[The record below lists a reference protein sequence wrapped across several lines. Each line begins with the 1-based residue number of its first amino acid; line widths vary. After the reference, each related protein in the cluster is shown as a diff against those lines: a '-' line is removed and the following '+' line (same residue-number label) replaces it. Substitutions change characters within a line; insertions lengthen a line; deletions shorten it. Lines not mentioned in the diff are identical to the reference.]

1 MSDTAPYRRQQRRT
15 PAPQGGVPVIRSGA
29 TPSRGV
35 PRSPVPAPLPG
46 GVTVRNQSATQP
58 LAAGPPRLGRWLL
71 VAGLAL
77 AVVTGRVLHDS
88 WSSLR
93 AGQAAQA
100 SGPEHRAAAIRHYL
114 RAARMYLPGSPF
126 VSRALDHLTTIANQG
141 AQAGDRQ
148 GEREALEAI
157 RSALLGARSLYTPH
171 GDRLLAVDERLAVI
185 YASIEDPAVA
195 PGASFEE
202 RAAWHRQRLAVRP
215 GPAVPATLAA
225 LGGMALWL
233 GAVVVF
239 IRRGLDRT
247 LRLER
252 RWALGAAIGFA
263 IGLTLFVA
271 GLRLA

>member
-1 MSDTAPYRRQQRRT
+1 MSDTAPYRRRSPPPGAIRGAS
-15 PAPQGGVPVIRSGA
+15 PSKAVPGVPVRA
-29 TPSRGV
+29 PA
-35 PRSPVPAPLPG
+35 PAPLSG
-46 GVTVRNQSATQP
+46 GVTIRNQSATQP
-58 LAAGPPRLGRWLL
+58 VSAEPRRWGRW
-71 VAGLAL
+71 VAVAALAL
-77 AVVTGRVLHDS
+77 AVVAGRVLHDS

-93 AGQAAQA
+93 AGQAAEA
-100 SGPEHRAAAIRHYL
+100 SGPQHRSAAIRHYL
-114 RAARMYLPGSPF
+114 RAARMYVPGSPF
-126 VSRALDHLTTIANQG
+126 VSRSLDHLQMIAQQAG
-141 AQAGDRQ
+141 QAGDRQ

-157 RSALLGARSLYTPH
+157 RSALLGSRSLYTPRA
-171 GDRLLAVDERLAVI
+171 DRLLGANARLAVI

-202 RAAWHRQRLAVRP
+202 REAWHRQRLDVQP

-225 LGGMALWL
+225 LAGMGLWL
-233 GAVVVF
+233 GAAVVF

-252 RWALGAAIGFA
+252 RWALGAAIGFV

>member
-1 MSDTAPYRRQQRRT
+1 M
-15 PAPQGGVPVIRSGA
+15 
-29 TPSRGV
+29 
-35 PRSPVPAPLPG
+35 
-46 GVTVRNQSATQP
+46 
-58 LAAGPPRLGRWLL
+58 AA
-71 VAGLAL
+71 LAL
-77 AVVTGRVLHDS
+77 AVVAGRVLHDS

-126 VSRALDHLTTIANQG
+126 VDRALDHLQTIADQAG
-141 AQAGDRQ
+141 QAGDRQ
-148 GEREALEAI
+148 GEREALEADP
-157 RSALLGARSLYTPH
+157 LGAA
-171 GDRLLAVDERLAVI
+171 GG
-185 YASIEDPAVA
+185 AVA
-195 PGASFEE
+195 VHPARRPAAGGRTSGWRSSTPASRTRRWRRGPRSRQRE
-202 RAAWHRQRLAVRP
+202 AWHRQRLAVRP

-252 RWALGAAIGFA
+252 RWALGAAIGFV